1 MKAPG
6 GASRAGGASQSRA
19 GWRERLAAWV
29 RHHRLSAADSL
40 YRVVDNPGASLL
52 TWLSIGVA
60 LALPIS
66 LSVLLDSVRAMS
78 AGVENPTQISVF
90 LDRGLD
96 AGAGRALAES
106 LMSVEGVRQTQ
117 FVSAAEALAE
127 FRELSGF
134 DDVVDTLEENPLPA
148 VILVEPV
155 ADITESAAAQLQVRL
170 EGQSGVAQAVLDLQ
184 WLERLNRLMALGE
197 RFVIAVAALLVTGV
211 VLILGN
217 TLRLAVESRRDEIVV
232 IKLVGGSD
240 AFVRRPFLYTGLW
253 FGVGGGVCAA
263 ILIALGLFYLRS
275 PIEELA
281 ALYGSPYR
289 LRMPGLMGA
298 LNVII
303 TGGLLG
309 LVGAWLSVSRH
320 LSRIQPT

>member
-1 MKAPG
+1 VT
-6 GASRAGGASQSRA
+6 RTGGASQSRA
-19 GWRERLAAWV
+19 GWRHRLAAWV

-66 LSVLLDSVRAMS
+66 LSVLLDSARAMS

-90 LDRGLD
+90 LDHGLD
-96 AGAGRALAES
+96 AGAGQALAQS
-106 LMSVEGVRQTQ
+106 LTSVEGVRDAR
-117 FVSAAEALAE
+117 FMSAEEALTE

-134 DDVVDTLEENPLPA
+134 DDVVDSLEENPLPA
-148 VILVEPV
+148 VVLVEPV
-155 ADITESAAAQLQVRL
+155 ADISETAAAQLLERL
-170 EGQSGVAQAVLDLQ
+170 EGQPGVVQAVLDLE

-197 RFVIAVAALLVTGV
+197 RFVIGVAVLLVTGV

-217 TLRLAVESRRDEIVV
+217 TLRLAIESRRDEIVV

-253 FGVGGGVCAA
+253 FGVGGGICAA
-263 ILIALGLFYLRS
+263 VLIALGLFYLRA
-275 PIEELA
+275 PVEDLA
-281 ALYGSPYR
+281 ALYGSPFR

-298 LNVII
+298 LNVVI

-309 LVGAWLSVSRH
+309 LAGAWLCVSRH
-320 LSRIQPT
+320 LSRIQPN